1 MMRVLALD
9 VGDRRIGVA
18 VSDPGRVL
26 ARSLEVI
33 ERDGTGRYL
42 DRIMSLVEE
51 LNVGQVLVGH
61 PLLLDGTVG
70 HQARQAEEVAS
81 ALQERIEPP
90 VLLWDERLSTVSAE
104 RMLIERGERRA
115 KRRQHI
121 DAVAAAVILQSY
133 LDAQQWTTGDESLN
147 W

>member
-1 MMRVLALD
+1 MRVLALD

-133 LDAQQWTTGDESLN
+133 LDAQQWATGDESLS
-147 W
+147 

>member
-1 MMRVLALD
+1 MRVLALD

-61 PLLLDGTVG
+61 PILLDGTVG

-90 VLLWDERLSTVSAE
+90 VLLWDERLSTVSAG

-121 DAVAAAVILQSY
+121 DAAAAAVILQSY
-133 LDAQQWTTGDESLN
+133 LDAQQWTTGDESPSH
-147 W
+147 

>member
-1 MMRVLALD
+1 MRILALD

-33 ERDGTGRYL
+33 ERDETNRFL
-42 DRIMSLVEE
+42 DCIVALVKE
-51 LNVGQVLVGH
+51 LDVCQVLVGY
-61 PLLLDGTVG
+61 PLLMDGTVG

-81 ALQERIEPP
+81 MLGERIELP

-121 DAVAAAVILQSY
+121 DAVAAAVILQDY
-133 LDAQQWTTGDESLN
+133 LDAQQWASEAE
-147 W
+147 

>member
-1 MMRVLALD
+1 MRVLALD

-61 PLLLDGTVG
+61 PILLDGTVG

-133 LDAQQWTTGDESLN
+133 LDAQQWATGDESLS
-147 W
+147 